1 MSTKMTKSVKEQ
13 REKEVK
19 KPVTNFMGG
28 TSYELNPFETMKMVT
43 ASSIFGEPQYYRNGE
58 FDSAKVTDGTYR
70 VNALVKEYLIESLVS
85 FDNKK
90 TSEIMEEVIDA
101 SLKYDYENTLL
112 YAVTLR
118 KDFLMRLNPQI
129 IMVRAAMMT
138 EERKKYTEKNPGR
151 FNDINMQVMS
161 RADDVVSQVTY
172 YMFKNGSKK
181 NIPNILKRSWANKVK
196 SLTPYEVAKYK
207 DKGIGLIDTVRICHA
222 NNDTINELMKTGT
235 VAVADNQK
243 TWERL
248 RSAENKTWSEIL
260 DTIKM
265 PHMALLRNLRG
276 IFSEISDMAKAD
288 EILANLVNGVERG
301 KQFPYR
307 YLSAFNAVN
316 SFTDID
322 SGVKGKVLDSLE
334 DCMDKA
340 CENLPKLKGKNVFL
354 SDNSGSAWGACPS
367 EYGTM
372 TVAKI
377 DNLSS
382 VIGAANS
389 DDGTVVKFGD
399 RYEEFPT
406 RKRKGI
412 LDQAEEISKNKDNS
426 VGGSTEG
433 GIWKFLSHAI
443 DEKIVYDNI
452 FIYSDMQAGHGGLY
466 GEYSDKKEYMEK
478 GFAAKGSYIDVA
490 KVIDY
495 YRQHVN
501 PKVNV
506 YCVQTA
512 GYTNVLLP
520 ENGYR
525 TNVLYGWTG
534 KELVY
539 AKAMNDFWDEYDV
552 KKANKSNN

>member
-1 MSTKMTKSVKEQ
+1 MTKSVKTQ

-118 KDFLMRLNPQI
+118 KEFLMRLNPQI

-138 EERKKYTEKNPGR
+138 EERKRYTEKNPGR

-288 EILANLVNGVERG
+288 EILDNLVNGVERG

-322 SGVKGKVLDSLE
+322 SGIKGKVLDSLE

-354 SDNSGSAWGACPS
+354 SDNSGSAWGAFPS

-399 RYEEFPT
+399 RYEEFPI

-412 LDQAEEISKNKDNS
+412 LDQVEEISKNKDHS

-443 DEKIVYDNI
+443 DNKIVYDNI

-466 GEYSDKKEYMEK
+466 GEYSDKKEYTEK
-478 GFAAKGSYIDVA
+478 GFATRGSYIDVA

-552 KKANKSNN
+552 KKSLCQ

>member
-1 MSTKMTKSVKEQ
+1 
-13 REKEVK
+13 
-19 KPVTNFMGG
+19 
-28 TSYELNPFETMKMVT
+28 
-43 ASSIFGEPQYYRNGE
+43 
-58 FDSAKVTDGTYR
+58 
-70 VNALVKEYLIESLVS
+70 
-85 FDNKK
+85 
-90 TSEIMEEVIDA
+90 
-101 SLKYDYENTLL
+101 
-112 YAVTLR
+112 
-118 KDFLMRLNPQI
+118 
-129 IMVRAAMMT
+129 
-138 EERKKYTEKNPGR
+138 
-151 FNDINMQVMS
+151 
-161 RADDVVSQVTY
+161 
-172 YMFKNGSKK
+172 
-181 NIPNILKRSWANKVK
+181 
-196 SLTPYEVAKYK
+196 
-207 DKGIGLIDTVRICHA
+207 
-222 NNDTINELMKTGT
+222 MKTGT

-288 EILANLVNGVERG
+288 EILDNLVKGVEHG

-316 SFTDID
+316 SFKDID

-399 RYEEFPT
+399 RYEEFPI

-412 LDQAEEISKNKDNS
+412 LEQAEEISKNRDYS

-443 DEKIVYDNI
+443 DNKIVYDNI

-466 GEYSDKKEYMEK
+466 GESRDKKQYMEK
-478 GFAAKGSYIDVA
+478 GFATRGSNIDVA
-490 KVIDY
+490 KVVDY
-495 YRQHVN
+495 YRQNVN

-512 GYTNVLLP
+512 GYANVLLP

-539 AKAMNDFWDEYDV
+539 AKVMNDFWDEYDV
-552 KKANKSNN
+552 KHSLCQ

>member
-1 MSTKMTKSVKEQ
+1 MSTRMTKSVKAQ
-13 REKEVK
+13 REKEIK

-43 ASSIFGEPQYYRNGE
+43 ASSIFGEPQYYRNE
-58 FDSAKVTDGTYR
+58 AFDSTKVTDGTYY
-70 VNALVKEYLIESLVS
+70 VDSVVKDYLIESLVS

-118 KDFLMRLNPQI
+118 KEFLMRLNPQI
-129 IMVRAAMMT
+129 IMVRAVMMT
-138 EERKKYTEKNPGR
+138 EERKKFTEENPGK

-161 RADDVVSQVTY
+161 RADDVIAQVTY

-196 SLTPYEVAKYK
+196 ALTPYEVAKYK

-222 NNDTINELMKTGT
+222 NNETINELMKTGT

-288 EILANLVNGVERG
+288 EILDNLVKGVENG

-316 SFTDID
+316 SFKDID

-399 RYEEFPT
+399 RYEEYPI

-412 LDQAEEISKNKDNS
+412 LDQAEEISKNRDCN

-443 DEKIVYDNI
+443 DNKIVYDNI

-466 GEYSDKKEYMEK
+466 GEASDKKQYMEK
-478 GFAAKGSYIDVA
+478 GFATRGSNIDVA

-495 YRQHVN
+495 YRQNVN

-525 TNVLYGWTG
+525 TSVLYGWTG

-539 AKAMNDFWDEYDV
+539 AKVMNDFWDEYDA
-552 KKANKSNN
+552 KRSLCQ

>member
-1 MSTKMTKSVKEQ
+1 MSKMAKEVKGN

-19 KPVTNFMGG
+19 KPVTNFMDGI
-28 TSYELNPFETMKMVT
+28 SYELNPFETMKMVT
-43 ASSIFGEPQYYRNGE
+43 ASSIFGEPQYYRDGKYANAT
-58 FDSAKVTDGTYR
+58 AKDGVYR
-70 VNALVKEYLIESLVS
+70 VNRTVREYVLDALLPFE
-85 FDNKK
+85 NKK
-90 TSEIMEEVIDA
+90 TSEIMEEVIDN
-101 SLKYDYENTLL
+101 SLKYDYKGTLL

-118 KDFLMRLNPQI
+118 EEFLMRLNPQI
-129 IMVRAAMMT
+129 IMVRAAMMVD
-138 EERKKYTEKNPGR
+138 ERKKFTEGNPGK
-151 FNDINMQVMS
+151 FNEINLKVMS
-161 RADDVVSQVTY
+161 RADDVLAQITY
-172 YMFKNGSKK
+172 FLCVNGSKK
-181 NIPNILKRSWANKVK
+181 NCPNILKRSWAQRIEKLND
-196 SLTPYEVAKYK
+196 YQMAKYK
-207 DKGIGLIDTVRICHA
+207 NKEIGMVDAVRICHA
-222 NNDTINELMKTGT
+222 KGALVDELMKTGT
-235 VAVADNQK
+235 IEVKENKK
-243 TWERL
+243 TWENL
-248 RSAENKTWSEIL
+248 KSEGKNWGEIL
-260 DTIKM
+260 NTIKM

-276 IFSEISDMAKAD
+276 IFSEITDSAKAD
-288 EILANLVNGVERG
+288 EILLNLLNGVENG

-316 SFTDID
+316 SCNSVD
-322 SGVKGKVLDSLE
+322 SSVKGKVLDSLE

-340 CENLPKLKGKNVFL
+340 CENLPKLKGNNVFL

-389 DDGTVVKFGD
+389 DTGTVVKFGD
-399 RYEEFPT
+399 KYEEYPI

-412 LDQAEEISKNKDNS
+412 LDQAEEISKDLYNK

-433 GIWKFLSHAI
+433 GIWKFLNHAI
-443 DEKIVYDNI
+443 KNNIVYDNI

-466 GEYSDKKEYMEK
+466 GTYEDKQEYFEK
-478 GFAAKGSYIDVA
+478 GFATRGSYIDVA
-490 KVIDY
+490 KVIDC
-495 YRQHVN
+495 YRAKVN

-539 AKAMNDFWDEYDV
+539 AKAMNDFWNEYDA
-552 KKANKSNN
+552 KRNK